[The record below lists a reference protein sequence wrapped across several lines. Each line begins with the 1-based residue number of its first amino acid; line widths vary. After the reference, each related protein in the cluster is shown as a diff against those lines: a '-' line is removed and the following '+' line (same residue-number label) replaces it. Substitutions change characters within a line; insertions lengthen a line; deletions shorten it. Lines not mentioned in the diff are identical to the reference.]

1 VVKIGFADRRTAAVH
16 DSDIASV
23 AASVLTSDGHGGRSY
38 TITGPEVLTPRVMV
52 SALSSVLGQDIPI
65 IELTEAEQ
73 RAQWAAEG
81 FPPDV
86 IEFFVMVQRD
96 TPEIGV
102 TVAPTVEQITGRPAR
117 TFAQW
122 AAENA
127 AAFRA

>member
-1 VVKIGFADRRTAAVH
+1 
-16 DSDIASV
+16 
-23 AASVLTSDGHGGRSY
+23 
-38 TITGPEVLTPRVMV
+38 VLTPRVMV
-52 SALSSVLGQDIPI
+52 SALSSVLGYDIPI

-102 TVAPTVEQITGRPAR
+102 TVTPTVEQVTGCPAR